1 MIRKLAE
8 YMGKD
13 SEKSVE
19 KSFHNSDVEPI
30 TALKEQVQPLTDSRL
45 SLPITL
51 KTFPTD
57 GKDVRYLQLVEF
69 DKYME
74 YKKILREEFE
84 ND

>member
-45 SLPITL
+45 SLPITV

-57 GKDVRYLQLVEF
+57 GKDVRYVRLVE
-69 DKYME
+69 YHE
-74 YKKILREEFE
+74 YIKFKKIMEDEFK
-84 ND
+84 